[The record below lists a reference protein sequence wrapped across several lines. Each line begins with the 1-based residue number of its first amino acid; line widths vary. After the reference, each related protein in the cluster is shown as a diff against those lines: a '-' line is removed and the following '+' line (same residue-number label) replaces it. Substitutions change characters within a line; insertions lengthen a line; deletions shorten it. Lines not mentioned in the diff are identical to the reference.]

1 MIQIELAK
9 KTKCGITRIMENL
22 KMRFALLF
30 YVFLFCSP
38 CFAENAEK
46 AILVE
51 PEAVSKKENFT
62 WNKWETKNFI
72 VLSIEKDHGLYLKR
86 EIESVKEAHADR
98 WGLKNYDLNAKC
110 KLICV
115 PDADMLKRFF
125 GVDSPRAETRKDS
138 SGKVSASAIWIDLKS
153 FQDLPSLVAL
163 ICASDGSFGDNKLS
177 VQRGTSLLSLPS
189 EKVKSELAQAGVVD
203 FSQISSLSSEKWFD
217 LPSKERA
224 SFDRKSAM
232 VCLMLRKEFGEERFL
247 KFLLGPQDQESIQN
261 VYRFKNASEFN
272 GTLNRYSENI
282 SKDIGE
288 GTTPDSYV
296 TVKGAK
302 K

>member
-1 MIQIELAK
+1 MIQIELPK
-9 KTKCGITRIMENL
+9 KTECGITRTMEDL

-30 YVFLFCSP
+30 SVFLFCSP
-38 CFAENAEK
+38 CFAEDAVR

-62 WNKWETKNFI
+62 WNKWETQNFI
-72 VLSIEKDHGLYLKR
+72 VLSIEKDHGLSLKR
-86 EIESVKEAHADR
+86 GIESVKEAHADK
-98 WGLKNYDLNAKC
+98 WGLKNSDLNTKC
-110 KLICV
+110 KVICV
-115 PDADMLKRFF
+115 RDAEMLKRFF
-125 GVDSPRAETRKDS
+125 GIDSPRAETRSDI
-138 SGKVSASAIWIDLKS
+138 SGKVSTSAIWIDFKS
-153 FQDLPSLVAL
+153 SQELPSLVAFV
-163 ICASDGSFGDNKLS
+163 CASDGSFGDNKLY
-177 VQRGTSLLSLPS
+177 VQRGISLLSLPS

-203 FSQISSLSSEKWFD
+203 FSEISSLSSENWFA
-217 LPSKERA
+217 LPFQERA

-261 VYRFKNASEFN
+261 VYGFKDASEFN
-272 GTLNRYSENI
+272 RTLNRYSENI
-282 SKDIGE
+282 SKDIGK